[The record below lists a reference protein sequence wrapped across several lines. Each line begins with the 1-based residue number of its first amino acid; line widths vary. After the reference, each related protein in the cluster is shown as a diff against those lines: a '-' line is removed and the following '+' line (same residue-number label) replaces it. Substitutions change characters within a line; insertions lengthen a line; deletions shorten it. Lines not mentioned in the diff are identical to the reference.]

1 MSLESDT
8 VLSNNENYSKRSRMF
23 NALVMIVVCPTFLL
37 MALWLLSAFNVCQSL
52 MGSTSVGKFD
62 SEIKLSGL

>member
-1 MSLESDT
+1 
-8 VLSNNENYSKRSRMF
+8 MF

-37 MALWLLSAFNVCQSL
+37 MAIWLLGAFNVCQSL
-52 MGSTSVGKFD
+52 MSSTSVGKFD